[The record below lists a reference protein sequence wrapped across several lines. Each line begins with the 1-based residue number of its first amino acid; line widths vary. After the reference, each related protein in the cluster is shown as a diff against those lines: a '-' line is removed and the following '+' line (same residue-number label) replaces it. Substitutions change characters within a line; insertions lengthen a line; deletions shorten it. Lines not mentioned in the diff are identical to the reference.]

1 MFDPG
6 RHYAL
11 KDIRWEPELVR
22 ETIQDIAY
30 DAIDQIRQNRKLPR
44 HPMDEYGV
52 CSDLYMGMAGVIWAL
67 EYLRGE
73 QLIETDLDLAALL
86 QEQLSANEKE
96 FKSAPHPANASYLFG
111 ELPILLLQFKCS
123 RDARIADKIF
133 QSIEKN
139 NTQPVRELMWGSAG
153 SMLCANLMFQWNS
166 EERWKEAFLLQAE
179 RMLNDWQRIENVG
192 YLWSP
197 DLYGATRKYLGPV
210 HGFAGNIISLI
221 EGKELLGP
229 ARYENI
235 CAKVVE
241 TVINTATSNDR
252 HANWVA
258 VFEESDRTKAPQLV
272 QHCHGAPGIVTALS
286 KLPTG
291 IDMRFDRLLEKGAEL
306 TWHAGPLKKGSNL
319 CHGTAGNGYAFLKL
333 YQRTEN
339 DLWLDRARAFAMNA
353 IDQYRLSKE
362 VYRQGRYTLWTG
374 DLGTAVYL
382 WDCINEEANFPTID
396 VF

>member
-1 MFDPG
+1 MFHPS
-6 RHYAL
+6 RNYTL
-11 KDIRWEPELVR
+11 KDIQWEPELVLKS
-22 ETIQDIAY
+22 IQAIAY

-67 EYLRGE
+67 EYLEGK
-73 QLIETDLDLAALL
+73 QVIETDLDFAALL
-86 QEQLSANEKE
+86 EAQLSANEKE
-96 FKSAPHPANASYLFG
+96 FKSTPHPANASYLFG

-153 SMLCANLMFQWNS
+153 SMLCANLMYQWNS
-166 EERWKEAFLLQAE
+166 EERWKEVFLLQAE

-229 ARYENI
+229 ARYEDI

-241 TVINTATSNDR
+241 TVINTATSDER

-258 VFEESDRTKAPQLV
+258 VFEES
-272 QHCHGAPGIVTALS
+272 
-286 KLPTG
+286 
-291 IDMRFDRLLEKGAEL
+291 
-306 TWHAGPLKKGSNL
+306 
-319 CHGTAGNGYAFLKL
+319 
-333 YQRTEN
+333 
-339 DLWLDRARAFAMNA
+339 
-353 IDQYRLSKE
+353 
-362 VYRQGRYTLWTG
+362 
-374 DLGTAVYL
+374 
-382 WDCINEEANFPTID
+382 
-396 VF
+396 